1 MRSKIGCNYVVVS
14 QFFQIYDVPTL
25 ALNTSSDHQQ
35 QTYNILGSAAVAG
48 DAEDEDVYS
57 VPSLPGLP
65 MEASEGLTA
74 ETAGNGRSYSI
85 SSPRKQDL
93 PSEDVSEPDGG
104 IYDMP
109 ALTLEIPTRRLSVSS
124 TGSGDVQWKASL
136 SALVQSALTSTSLT
150 TTPSRDLATALAE
163 ILSIWKAGHV
173 GDVPPVL
180 QQLWSRLSDLLPALS
195 VCGTAPPADGLL
207 TMVRCALEDSAS
219 LLQSQARPRLPSQES
234 LSRRPLP
241 ALPVAEVKPISGDM
255 GSRKGSWIQ
264 ERPLP
269 PPPPTAFPLPS
280 APVPLAPTVGR
291 MEDEEQGNEYAGIGL
306 TPTPLPSYPVGD
318 SVGYVKLQVRHL
330 FYREIVE
337 YVWI

>member
-1 MRSKIGCNYVVVS
+1 M
-14 QFFQIYDVPTL
+14 
-25 ALNTSSDHQQ
+25 
-35 QTYNILGSAAVAG
+35 AG

-65 MEASEGLTA
+65 MEASEMSGLTA
-74 ETAGNGRSYSI
+74 ETTGNGRSYSI

-93 PSEDVSEPDGG
+93 ISEDVSEPDGG

-124 TGSGDVQWKASL
+124 TGSGDIQWKASL

-150 TTPSRDLATALAE
+150 TTPSRDLAAALAE
-163 ILSIWKAGHV
+163 ILSVWKAGHV
-173 GDVPPVL
+173 GDVPAVL
-180 QQLWSRLSDLLPALS
+180 QQAWSRLSDLLPALS

-241 ALPVAEVKPISGDM
+241 ALPVAEVKPITGDM

-269 PPPPTAFPLPS
+269 PPPPTAFPLPP
-280 APVPLAPTVGR
+280 APVSLAPTVGR

-306 TPTPLPSYPVGD
+306 TPAPLPSYPVGD

>member
-1 MRSKIGCNYVVVS
+1 M
-14 QFFQIYDVPTL
+14 
-25 ALNTSSDHQQ
+25 
-35 QTYNILGSAAVAG
+35 AG

-65 MEASEGLTA
+65 LEGSEMPGLTA
-74 ETAGNGRSYSI
+74 ETAGKGRTYSI

-93 PSEDVSEPDGG
+93 TSKDVSEPDGG

-109 ALTLEIPTRRLSVSS
+109 ALSLEIPTRRLSVSS
-124 TGSGDVQWKASL
+124 TGSGDIQWKASL
-136 SALVQSALTSTSLT
+136 SALVQSALTSASVA
-150 TTPSRDLATALAE
+150 TTPSRDLASALAE
-163 ILSIWKAGHV
+163 ILSVWKSGHV
-173 GDVPPVL
+173 GDILPVL
-180 QQLWSRLSDLLPALS
+180 QQAWSRLSDLLPALS

-207 TMVRCALEDSAS
+207 AMVRCALEDSVS

-241 ALPVAEVKPISGDM
+241 ALPVAEVKPITGDM

-269 PPPPTAFPLPS
+269 PPPSAAFPLHPALVS
-280 APVPLAPTVGR
+280 LAPTVGR
-291 MEDEEQGNEYAGIGL
+291 MDDEEQGNEYAGIGL

-330 FYREIVE
+330 FYKETVICMDNV
-337 YVWI
+337 VN